1 VPEFTVDW
9 FDARTPQI
17 GAAIQQFRDRPAVRM
32 LEIGAYE
39 GRSTIWYL
47 DHILTGPG
55 SHLTTVDHWRGSAE
69 NDPAE
74 MLAVHDRFCRNTAR
88 YVAEG
93 RLTVVT
99 AESQVFLA
107 SRVAER
113 GQSNAVD
120 GYHIVYLDGSHA
132 APDVLSDAVMAWALL
147 ESGGIL
153 IFDDYLWT
161 GLTTEQD
168 RPRFAVDSFLACF
181 LGQYDEVYRGYQ
193 MIIHKRG
200 GHAIPAPGP
209 YAPPTP
215 SRGVVNEQEQA
226 AEQPAARRQ
235 RGKRIAPISS

>member
-1 VPEFTVDW
+1 MPEFTVDW

-39 GRSTIWYL
+39 GRSTLWYL

-69 NDPAE
+69 NDPEE
-74 MLAVHDRFCRNTAR
+74 MTAVYDRFCRNTGR

-93 RLTVVT
+93 RLTVVS

-107 SRVAER
+107 SRIAAR
-113 GQSNAVD
+113 GQGDEVC
-120 GYHIVYLDGSHA
+120 GYHIIYLDGSHA
-132 APDVLSDAVMAWALL
+132 APDVLSDSVMSWSLL
-147 ESGGIL
+147 EPGGVL
-153 IFDDYLWT
+153 IVDDYLWT
-161 GLTTEQD
+161 GMATEQD

-193 MIIHKRG
+193 MIVRKRG
-200 GHAIPAPGP
+200 GPAVPAPGP

-215 SRGVVNEQEQA
+215 SRGVVNEKEND
-226 AEQPAARRQ
+226 AEHPARRQ
-235 RGKRIAPISS
+235 RGKRVAPPSA

>member
-1 VPEFTVDW
+1 
-9 FDARTPQI
+9 
-17 GAAIQQFRDRPAVRM
+17 
-32 LEIGAYE
+32 
-39 GRSTIWYL
+39 
-47 DHILTGPG
+47 
-55 SHLTTVDHWRGSAE
+55 
-69 NDPAE
+69 
-74 MLAVHDRFCRNTAR
+74 
-88 YVAEG
+88 
-93 RLTVVT
+93 
-99 AESQVFLA
+99 
-107 SRVAER
+107 
-113 GQSNAVD
+113 
-120 GYHIVYLDGSHA
+120 
-132 APDVLSDAVMAWALL
+132 VLSDAVMAWALL

-161 GLTTEQD
+161 GLATEQD
-168 RPRFAVDSFLACF
+168 RPRFAIDSFLACF